1 MATNALPIVLQT
13 ALNLLAAYLA
23 SHAVVFGRSGAR
35 HRGMRSDRRNNI
47 LGVAVALLRGCSLQY
62 KGLSCHYSG
71 LWVRPLT
78 LSEIATLAKICR
90 KTVSRCLADLVDLG
104 LIECYQIK
112 RKNPKTGQLEVSV
125 GIRRFTEKFWKAI
138 GLWDFYK
145 RSCAWAE
152 KNGKRKIVIP
162 FKRISLKVKETYE
175 SAENLVKS
183 VLGNLLKYSS
193 NNQYL
198 NCIPTN
204 K

>member
-1 MATNALPIVLQT
+1 MAANALPLVLQT
-13 ALNLLAAYLA
+13 ALTFLTSYLS

-35 HRGMRSDRRNNI
+35 QRGMRSDRRNHI
-47 LGVAVALLRGCSLQY
+47 LGVAVVLLRACSLQY

-78 LSEIATLAKICR
+78 ISEIATLAKICR

-112 RKNPKTGQLEVSV
+112 RRNPKTGQLEVSI

-138 GLWDFYK
+138 GLWDFYQK
-145 RSCAWAE
+145 SCTWAE
-152 KNGKRKIVIP
+152 KNGKRQVVIP
-162 FKRISLKVKETYE
+162 FKKISLKVKEKFS
-175 SAENLVKS
+175 SASSLIKN
-183 VLGNLLKYSS
+183 VLGDLSKHSS
-193 NNQYL
+193 DSQYL
-198 NCIPTN
+198 HDI

>member
-13 ALNLLAAYLA
+13 ALSLLSAYLA

-71 LWVRPLT
+71 IWVRPLT
-78 LSEIATLAKICR
+78 ISEIATLAKICP

-112 RKNPKTGQLEVSV
+112 RKNPKTGQLEVSM

-138 GLWDFYK
+138 GLWDFYQK
-145 RSCAWAE
+145 SCRWAE
-152 KNGKRKIVIP
+152 KNGKRRIDIP
-162 FKRISLKVKETYE
+162 FKKISLKVKESFS
-175 SAENLVKS
+175 SAGSLVKN
-183 VLGNLLKYSS
+183 VLGNLLNYSS
-193 NNQYL
+193 DNQYL
-198 NCIPTN
+198 NAIS
-204 K
+204 